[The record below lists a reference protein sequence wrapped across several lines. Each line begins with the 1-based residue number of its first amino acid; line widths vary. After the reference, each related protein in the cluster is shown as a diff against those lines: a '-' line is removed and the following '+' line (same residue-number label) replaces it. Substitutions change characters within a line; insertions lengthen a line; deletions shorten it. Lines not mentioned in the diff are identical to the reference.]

1 MKNLYFDNFEDFS
14 CVIADKFD
22 ELYKENFEDI
32 AVIAKPDEAKEIFKE
47 LVCMG
52 YDICNITYER
62 IDWDGYDDEYILSMN
77 HDGIWLEKFK
87 REDGKYLTDEST
99 ITYILDNC
107 SSKVIPYCKGKNVYE
122 VTVVG
127 DDDCN
132 CDECEKCLTINGKP
146 ATKEEF
152 DRYVSQ
158 FKKDEKPTTTTSSS
172 TASKSTYRV
181 NGEEVDKDT
190 YVNALRTIE
199 DMYTKNISETLSGY
213 SDFVE
218 EMHKWKRLLGWQYEL
233 NNIVWKGLMVDVV
246 GCRLFL
252 FGKREYISVTNNWS
266 VSQTGKENYSHM
278 TISAFNYKNWRS

>member
-1 MKNLYFDNFEDFS
+1 MKNLYFDNFEEFS

-32 AVIAKPDEAKEIFKE
+32 AVIAKPDEVKEIFKE

-52 YDICNITYER
+52 YDICNITYEH

-122 VTVVG
+122 VTVG
-127 DDDCN
+127 IDEDDECG
-132 CDECEKCLTINGKP
+132 CDECDDCEECLTINGKP

-152 DRYVSQ
+152 DNYVSQ
-158 FKKDEKPTTTTSSS
+158 FRNDEKPTTT
-172 TASKSTYRV
+172 SKESYFI
-181 NGEEVDKDT
+181 NGKSVDKSEFDKK
-190 YVNALRTIE
+190 YEEFEEKYMDNIRGMLLNYCEFMDEVNE
-199 DMYTKNISETLSGY
+199 
-213 SDFVE
+213 
-218 EMHKWKRLLGWQYEL
+218 WKRLFRW
-233 NNIVWKGLMVDVV
+233 
-246 GCRLFL
+246 
-252 FGKREYISVTNNWS
+252 
-266 VSQTGKENYSHM
+266 
-278 TISAFNYKNWRS
+278 